1 MSFLLKAMI
10 GNPMKNMAGGAEEEE
25 KKKEEGS
32 TPPDP
37 PPPGPQAHSAMS
49 FLLKAMIGNP
59 MKNMAGGEEEE
70 EKKKEEGDG
79 KETPES
85 KGMTRE
91 EFEEY
96 QRQLMEEKIERDK
109 QFAQKKAERA
119 SLRILMRD
127 KHRLPQWSV
136 LTPGVTGTAVA
147 CRSVLGLK
155 RLALQSDL
163 CHVRGTPD
171 HRDRIE
177 RDKQFAQ
184 KKAERAS
191 LRILMRDKHRLPQS
205 EKDDAQIQIVG
216 GDVDLPE
223 DLAKMVEQ
231 DEEEEE
237 VNDSLLGKIQ
247 NMDFEVI
254 KTKAQTTLTEMKEAA
269 EETFIL
275 GFSKDQD
282 PLLNPGGPGTHKSGM
297 ESLGDPGKPDPTN
310 PYGHLSSLRDHSDH
324 AAFHGKD
331 LRKPLDLLVPRLH
344 GASPLAG

>member
-10 GNPMKNMAGGAEEEE
+10 GNPMKNMAGGA
-25 KKKEEGS
+25 
-32 TPPDP
+32 
-37 PPPGPQAHSAMS
+37 A
-49 FLLKAMIGNP
+49 
-59 MKNMAGGEEEE
+59 EEE

-79 KETPES
+79 KETPQS

-96 QRQLMEEKIERDK
+96 QRQLVEEK
-109 QFAQKKAERA
+109 
-119 SLRILMRD
+119 
-127 KHRLPQWSV
+127 
-136 LTPGVTGTAVA
+136 
-147 CRSVLGLK
+147 
-155 RLALQSDL
+155 
-163 CHVRGTPD
+163 
-171 HRDRIE
+171 IE

-269 EETFIL
+269 EE
-275 GFSKDQD
+275 KCAV
-282 PLLNPGGPGTHKSGM
+282 M
-297 ESLGDPGKPDPTN
+297 
-310 PYGHLSSLRDHSDH
+310 
-324 AAFHGKD
+324 
-331 LRKPLDLLVPRLH
+331 
-344 GASPLAG
+344 